1 MTTEEVLIDTD
12 DIALAGSFTGAP
24 DPVAAALLIPGSGR
38 TDRDSDAR
46 LLFGQMLRIGVT
58 RQIADALAPVGV
70 SSLRYDKRGVG
81 ASPGDFYRVG
91 MSQRLADA
99 RAALDWLADRT
110 YALPLLII
118 GASEGTYYAAQIAAA
133 DPRVAGIVLLA
144 GSARK
149 GEEVLAWQ
157 TAQIAQHLPA
167 STKLILR
174 MLRIDVVRAQR
185 KNLAKIMGS
194 SADVMRVHGS
204 KVNARWVRDFV
215 ASDPAPFLARVT
227 VPTLAIT
234 GGHDLQVP
242 PDDVAATG
250 RLVQGPF
257 EGHVIGE
264 LSHLLRPD
272 PGSVGPRGYKKS
284 VRQPVSPHVLA
295 LITTWI
301 IQRWGVRAAVA
312 PEHR

>member
-1 MTTEEVLIDTD
+1 MTTEEIRIDAG
-12 DIALAGSFTGAP
+12 DIALAGSFTRAP

-46 LLFGQMLRIGVT
+46 LPFGQVLRIGVT
-58 RQIADALAPVGV
+58 RQIADALATVGV

-81 ASPGDFYRVG
+81 ASPGDFYRLG
-91 MSQRLADA
+91 MDQRLADA
-99 RAALDWLADRT
+99 RAALDWLADRAH
-110 YALPLLII
+110 ALPLLII
-118 GASEGTYYAAQIAAA
+118 GASEGTYYAAQLAAA

-144 GSARK
+144 GSARQ

-174 MLRIDVVRAQR
+174 ILRTDVVRAQH
-185 KNLAKIMGS
+185 KNLAKVMAS
-194 SADVMRVHGS
+194 SADVMRVQGS
-204 KVNARWVRDFV
+204 KVNARWVRDFA

-242 PDDVAATG
+242 PDDVAAAG
-250 RLVQGPF
+250 KLVQGSF
-257 EGHVIGE
+257 EGHVVGE
-264 LSHLLRPD
+264 LNHLFRAD
-272 PGSVGPRGYKKS
+272 PGSVGPRGYKKC
-284 VRQPVSPHVLA
+284 VRQPVSPQVQA

-301 IQRWGVRAAVA
+301 TQHWGVPAAAA